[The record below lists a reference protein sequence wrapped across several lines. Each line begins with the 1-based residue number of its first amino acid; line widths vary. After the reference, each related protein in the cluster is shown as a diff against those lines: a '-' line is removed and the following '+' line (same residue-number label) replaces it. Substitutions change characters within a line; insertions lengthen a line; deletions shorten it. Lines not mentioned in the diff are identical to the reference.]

1 MESTMWA
8 GVGSWRCQFS
18 GGEPD
23 LDHGGR
29 LDWIIGGQP
38 DRWHTF
44 ILLGIRTVPIKF
56 FTGGGFNARSKLVE
70 MVESS
75 GEVSNIG
82 RLQFSKRF
90 ETDEH
95 THGLDR
101 MSPFDAHPKPDS
113 SQLTVRG
120 SLTFFVTDK
129 GHPSHLPRRHSTESA
144 SQQMAVNQWVGKAGS
159 AGSQNR
165 SAAAARTSEH
175 RQNPQDQQ
183 QGRDDS
189 DDKYPVPEQPISPN
203 HAAHPNA

>member
-1 MESTMWA
+1 MWA

-129 GHPSHLPRRHSTESA
+129 GHPSHLPRRHSTGSA
-144 SQQMAVNQWVGKAGS
+144 SQQMAVNQWVGKGWQRRFS
-159 AGSQNR
+159 KPFSR
-165 SAAAARTSEH
+165 SGAHLRASPEPTRSTTGKGRFRRQIPRT
-175 RQNPQDQQ
+175 RTAD
-183 QGRDDS
+183 
-189 DDKYPVPEQPISPN
+189 
-203 HAAHPNA
+203 